1 MSNVKPN
8 LLKGLLAGVAA
19 GLVAT
24 AAKGLVEKFYPPHTH
39 GEPEPSELLVE
50 KLAGHHLSPSTKA
63 TAAQTIHWGFG
74 ALAGGAYGM
83 LAEFYPAATARNGAQ
98 FGAVLG
104 TLTHESAYPKLGL
117 AAEPEDQDMREQ
129 SSEMISHVVYGVV
142 TETVRSVVRRVL

>member
-1 MSNVKPN
+1 MSNAKPN

-39 GEPEPSELLVE
+39 GELQPSEILTE

-63 TAAQTIHWGFG
+63 AAAQTIHWGFG
-74 ALAGGAYGM
+74 AVAGAYGM
-83 LAEFYPAATARNGAQ
+83 LAELYPAATARNGAQ
-98 FGAVLG
+98 FGVVLA
-104 TLTHESAYPKLGL
+104 TLTHESVFPKLGL
-117 AAEPEDQDMREQ
+117 AAEPEDQDVREQ

-142 TETVRSVVRRVL
+142 TETVRSVIRRVL